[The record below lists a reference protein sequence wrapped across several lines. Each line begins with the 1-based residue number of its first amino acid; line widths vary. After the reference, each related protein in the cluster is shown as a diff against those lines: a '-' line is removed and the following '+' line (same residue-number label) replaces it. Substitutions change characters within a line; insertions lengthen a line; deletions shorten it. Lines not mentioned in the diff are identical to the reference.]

1 MFSTAQAQHNRTVID
16 LESHAELIEQK
27 VAPIQPVE
35 SLEDWE
41 WNWDTITHVLMGAD
55 MSNTGEGRK
64 RTRRDEE
71 ASSRMHDEGCP
82 NESTSTVP
90 ETIPDAT
97 GYSDT
102 DEVATG
108 E

>member
-1 MFSTAQAQHNRTVID
+1 M
-16 LESHAELIEQK
+16 
-27 VAPIQPVE
+27 APIQPVE

-64 RTRRDEE
+64 STRRDEE